1 MNADPIIVETTRRI
15 FQDLGDPQTIN
26 NTDNTKWRVPLWNAL
41 VKAGLTLAW
50 CSEES
55 GGAGA
60 SMADGFAIQR
70 VVGEFATP
78 IPLAETLLAGWL
90 LDQARIKAP
99 PGPMTVVPVND
110 RSHINLTDAGILN
123 GIVERVPFARETE
136 HLVALSNSSDGPK
149 IAMVQRVACGIAPG
163 QNLAG
168 EPRDRV
174 SFNAVKPIHMS
185 SPSTPFNPIRLKLMG
200 AVMRTVQMTGAI
212 ETMLNMCIAYTQER
226 VAFGRPIAKF
236 QVIQHNL
243 AVMGGEFA
251 AALAATGAAEG
262 AIMRDPSFGDKV
274 VMNVASAKIRVGEA
288 ANEASAIAHQLHG
301 AIGFTQ
307 EHILHR
313 FSHRLW
319 SWRDEYDSE
328 ANWAVLLGKAV
339 AARGPDEMWPN
350 ITAA

>member
-15 FQDLGDPQTIN
+15 FQDLADPQTIN
-26 NTDNTKWRVPLWNAL
+26 NTDNTKWRGPLWNAL
-41 VKAGLTLAW
+41 VNAGLTLAW

-70 VVGEFATP
+70 MVGEFATP

-90 LDQARIKAP
+90 LDQVRIKAP
-99 PGPMTVVPVND
+99 PEPMTVVPVN
-110 RSHINLTDAGILN
+110 NLNHVNLNEKGILN

-136 HLVALSNSSDGPK
+136 YLVVLSNSNDGPRV
-149 IAMVQRVACGIAPG
+149 AMVQRVACGIAPG

-174 SFNAVKPIHMS
+174 SFDAIRPIHIS
-185 SPSTPFNPIRLKLMG
+185 SPSTPFNPFRLKLMG

-212 ETMLNMCIAYTQER
+212 ETLLNMCISYTQER

-243 AVMGGEFA
+243 AVMAGEFA

-262 AIMRDPSFGDKV
+262 AIMRDPSFGDEV

-328 ANWAVLLGKAV
+328 ANWAVLLGKTV
-339 AARGPDEMWPN
+339 AAGGPDEMWPS